1 MELWVSFAF
10 GALLGVFVGALIGRA
25 RAAGRVGRAPATPA
39 VSAPPRAPAPEVQ
52 HVVLDEGSANVLNA
66 LNNRLAAIGAL
77 ADLLHG
83 SPLDPERARALMM
96 LHGEVRRAAEITQHF
111 LELAQHPIGAAEPSD
126 CSIVLNG
133 VLAER
138 EGTLKELGVQLTRT
152 IPHELPMVACPMA
165 QLTEMLMKL
174 LDFALRR
181 LRDSQPPRELRI
193 AVSESG
199 PSLSISLWDSGVPLS
214 VEAEQRLVTPFRF
227 TQSAGGG
234 EIEFALARAL
244 AQSTGG
250 SLRLRPRG
258 GSSGAEVVITL
269 PKSVLGSA
277 PRLSG
282 PVPTLPKLRI
292 LVVDDDA
299 VNRQAMELLLK
310 REGHHVVAVENGLEA
325 IERLGDRD
333 TAFDAVVTDLQ
344 MPRLGGRALY
354 EQLVDERPQLAQ
366 RFVFVT
372 GDQARD
378 ETRQFLD
385 TCGQPSVTKPYDL
398 SDLIAA
404 IGTVARRRS

>member
-1 MELWVSFAF
+1 MGLWVAF
-10 GALLGVFVGALIGRA
+10 GFGGLVGAFIGVLIGRLRTA
-25 RAAGRVGRAPATPA
+25 RATNATPA
-39 VSAPPRAPAPEVQ
+39 VASPAAQRFAPPEVQ

-138 EGTLKELGVQLTRT
+138 EGTLKELGVKLVRS

-193 AVSESG
+193 AVTETG
-199 PSLSISLWDSGVPLS
+199 PSLTISLWDSGTPLS

-234 EIEFALARAL
+234 EIEFALAREQRPLL
-244 AQSTGG
+244 A
-250 SLRLRPRG
+250 
-258 GSSGAEVVITL
+258 E
-269 PKSVLGSA
+269 
-277 PRLSG
+277 
-282 PVPTLPKLRI
+282 
-292 LVVDDDA
+292 
-299 VNRQAMELLLK
+299 
-310 REGHHVVAVENGLEA
+310 
-325 IERLGDRD
+325 
-333 TAFDAVVTDLQ
+333 
-344 MPRLGGRALY
+344 
-354 EQLVDERPQLAQ
+354 

-372 GDQARD
+372 GDRARD
-378 ETRQFLD
+378 ETRRFLD
-385 TCGQPSVTKPYDL
+385 ECGQPAVMKPYDFN
-398 SDLIAA
+398 DLISA
-404 IGTVARRRS
+404 IGKVAGKAD

>member
-1 MELWVSFAF
+1 MELWVPFAF
-10 GALLGVFVGALIGRA
+10 GGLVGAFVGIFIGRH
-25 RAAGRVGRAPATPA
+25 RAARRAAAPPAPAP
-39 VSAPPRAPAPEVQ
+39 PPRAAPPIEVK

-138 EGTLKELGVQLTRT
+138 EGTLKELGVKLVRS

-193 AVSESG
+193 AVTETG
-199 PSLSISLWDSGVPLS
+199 PSLTISLWDSGTPLS

-244 AQSTGG
+244 AQSSGG
-250 SLRLRPRG
+250 TLRLRPRPG
-258 GSSGAEVVITL
+258 GGAEVVVTL
-269 PKSVLGSA
+269 PKS
-277 PRLSG
+277 
-282 PVPTLPKLRI
+282 
-292 LVVDDDA
+292 
-299 VNRQAMELLLK
+299 
-310 REGHHVVAVENGLEA
+310 
-325 IERLGDRD
+325 
-333 TAFDAVVTDLQ
+333 
-344 MPRLGGRALY
+344 
-354 EQLVDERPQLAQ
+354 
-366 RFVFVT
+366 
-372 GDQARD
+372 
-378 ETRQFLD
+378 
-385 TCGQPSVTKPYDL
+385 
-398 SDLIAA
+398 
-404 IGTVARRRS
+404 